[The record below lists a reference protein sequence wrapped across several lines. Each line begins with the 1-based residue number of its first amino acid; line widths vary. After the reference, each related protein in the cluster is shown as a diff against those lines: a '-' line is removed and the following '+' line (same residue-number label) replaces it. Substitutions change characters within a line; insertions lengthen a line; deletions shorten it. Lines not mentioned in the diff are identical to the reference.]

1 MTVIIVHRF
10 KNGIKELFNVYQST
24 ESMLE
29 HFSTL
34 GIVKCKHFSVYN
46 DSEYS
51 YTKKEHCVINSNCI
65 EYQNESELPEQVL
78 QVNFVDGKIR
88 FFRFPGNYTSKDFK
102 NYLEQNEHVKE
113 IKCTKNNITYKR

>member
-34 GIVKCKHFSVYN
+34 GIVKCKYFSVYN

-51 YTKKEHCVINSNCI
+51 YIENQHEVINSINI
-65 EYQNESELPEQVL
+65 GTESELSEQVL